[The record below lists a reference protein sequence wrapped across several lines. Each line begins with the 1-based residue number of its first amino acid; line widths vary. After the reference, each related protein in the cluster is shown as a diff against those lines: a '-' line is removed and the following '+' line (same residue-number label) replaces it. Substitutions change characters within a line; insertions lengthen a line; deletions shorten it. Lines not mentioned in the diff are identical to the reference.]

1 MNPNI
6 AMGFQRPRFD
16 PQEGQRN
23 ALAMRQAQMQEATQ
37 VMQMQQA
44 QQAAQQQAAR
54 RNALAS
60 ADWNSPESLTQARG
74 ALGQQG
80 DIDGVMAIDNHLRS
94 LSKAQ
99 RDAATA
105 ELDAIPKLVGGLSNP
120 TTYQQTRAMA
130 ARVAPEFYAGLP
142 EEFDP
147 QIVDPIN
154 RAAMS
159 ASDWRNQQNADR
171 TAEIARERNEIYKNR
186 PVAGGVTL
194 VNQQES
200 AEKKARGANL
210 VKQYDEVRAA
220 ADMAQGELGSLQQ
233 LRGINVQSGR
243 LEELKAGIASYAQAL
258 GIDPA
263 TLNLQDPTNAQSFIG
278 TAQQL
283 VLRVMQAQ
291 KGPQTEN
298 DAKRIEQTVASLGNT
313 PQAKDFLIDSA
324 MAVRKRDIE
333 RADFFDTWYED
344 KGTYDGARKA
354 WQMRIEKI
362 PLLGNNPKTGLPV
375 FYDQFR
381 SAVMEANP
389 GMTEAEAET
398 MWRKKYGR

>member
-37 VMQMQQA
+37 MMQMEQA

-60 ADWNSPESLTQARG
+60 ADWNSPDS
-74 ALGQQG
+74 LGQVRGILGGQG
-80 DIDGVMAIDNHLRS
+80 DIDGMLAIDNHLRS
-94 LSKAQ
+94 LSKEQ

-120 TTYQQTRAMA
+120 TTYQQARAMA

-200 AEKKARGANL
+200 AEKKARGNDL
-210 VKQYDEVRAA
+210 VKQYAAVRET
-220 ADMAQGELGSLQQ
+220 ADNAQGELASLQQ

-243 LEELKAGIASYAQAL
+243 LEEVKAGIAAYAQAL
-258 GIDPA
+258 GLDPA
-263 TLNLQDPTNAQSFIG
+263 KVGLPDPTNPQAFIG